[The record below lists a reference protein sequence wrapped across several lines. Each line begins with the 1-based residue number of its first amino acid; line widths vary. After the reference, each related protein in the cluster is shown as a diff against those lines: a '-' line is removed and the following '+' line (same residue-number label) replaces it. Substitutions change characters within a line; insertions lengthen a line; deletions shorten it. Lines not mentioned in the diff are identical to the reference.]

1 MDAEG
6 DNNQTPSGI
15 SGGSVFATIPMPDV
29 QLAMKQNKRP
39 PKTSQHKRALS
50 VLDRNNVK
58 TPDYF
63 NQLRMKNNQ
72 FMQGFA
78 NTQQR
83 SQGNGSSHMED
94 NSTNTVATT
103 MKSARD

>member
-1 MDAEG
+1 
-6 DNNQTPSGI
+6 
-15 SGGSVFATIPMPDV
+15 MPDV
-29 QLAMKQNKRP
+29 QLTMKSNKRP

-58 TPDYF
+58 TPNYY

-72 FMQGFA
+72 FMQGF
-78 NTQQR
+78 
-83 SQGNGSSHMED
+83 SQGNDKDLNGSSHMED

-103 MKSARD
+103 MRSARD